1 MEELVKNRSNLGEKA
16 PSSQGKQSVH
26 TKFKLSQDALQA
38 KEQLAEYWGV
48 TQKEVAEMA
57 AQLTVSFLEDE
68 DEETQRWFVENA
80 YDQPGKLTRKTHVVS
95 RDTKSF
101 LEATASDFDLTRDQ
115 FFDASLRLAHTIVQ
129 FLREVQLERHEEQL
143 SRLYDLL
150 EQAEAIEEDLREETT
165 DVDPLKPAITSVRSQ
180 IEAIVE
186 DIDEELERG
195 IPLGRDHEFTG
206 PTS

>member
-1 MEELVKNRSNLGEKA
+1 MEELVKNRSNLGQKA
-16 PSSQGKQSVH
+16 PSGQGKRSVH
-26 TKFKLSQDALQA
+26 TKFKLSEDALQA

-68 DEETQRWFVENA
+68 DQETQRWFVENA
-80 YDQPGKLTRKTHVVS
+80 YDQPGELTRKTHVVS

-115 FFDASLRLAHTIVQ
+115 FFDASLRLAHTIIQ

-143 SRLYDLL
+143 PRLYDLL
-150 EQAEAIEEDLREETT
+150 ELAEAIEADLQEETT
-165 DVDPLKPAITSVRSQ
+165 DVDPLKPALTSVRRR
-180 IEAIVE
+180 IEAIVD
-186 DIDEELERG
+186 DIDDELERG
-195 IPLGRDHEFTG
+195 VPLGRNHEFT
-206 PTS
+206 

>member
-1 MEELVKNRSNLGEKA
+1 MEELVKNRSNLGQKA
-16 PSSQGKQSVH
+16 PSGQGKRSVH
-26 TKFKLSQDALQA
+26 TKFKLSEDALQA

-68 DEETQRWFVENA
+68 DQETQRWFVENA
-80 YDQPGKLTRKTHVVS
+80 YDQPGELTRKTHVVS

-115 FFDASLRLAHTIVQ
+115 FFDASLRLAHTIIQ

-143 SRLYDLL
+143 PRLYDLL
-150 EQAEAIEEDLREETT
+150 ELAEAIEADLQEETT
-165 DVDPLKPAITSVRSQ
+165 DVDPLKPALTSVRRR
-180 IEAIVE
+180 IEAIVD
-186 DIDEELERG
+186 DIDDELERSV
-195 IPLGRDHEFTG
+195 PLGRNHEFT
-206 PTS
+206 

>member
-1 MEELVKNRSNLGEKA
+1 MEELIENRSNLGQKA
-16 PSSQGKQSVH
+16 PSSRGKRSVH
-26 TKFKLSQDALQA
+26 TKFKLSEEALQA
-38 KEQLAEYWGV
+38 KERLAEYWGV

-80 YDQPGKLTRKTHVVS
+80 YDQPGELTRKTHVVS
-95 RDTKSF
+95 RETKSF
-101 LEATASDFDLTRDQ
+101 LESTANDFDLTRDQ
-115 FFDASLRLAHTIVQ
+115 FFDACLRLAHTIVQ

-150 EQAEAIEEDLREETT
+150 DQAEAIEDDLQEETT
-165 DVDPLKPAITSVRSQ
+165 DVDPLKPAITSVRRQ

-186 DIDEELERG
+186 DIDEELEQG
-195 IPLGRDHEFTG
+195 VPLGRNHEFL
-206 PTS
+206 